1 MWWTAA
7 AAAAA
12 NNKAMNR
19 HRVQEYTHSAGLCCA
34 TVPHQASRVY
44 AHPPQVQLKSVR
56 IRIWKVYDSICLYT
70 MSEYTLNIHIYQY
83 IYLQDLYPQFK
94 TTHPTC
100 IYPEKLDLVLS
111 LYVCCAAAL
120 LGSEFC
126 IWTGW
131 RLNIYI

>member
-1 MWWTAA
+1 MDCGSGGGGQQQSYEQTS
-7 AAAAA
+7 
-12 NNKAMNR
+12 
-19 HRVQEYTHSAGLCCA
+19 SA
-34 TVPHQASRVY
+34 RVY
-44 AHPPQVQLKSVR
+44 TLGGFVLCHRTTSSQSR
-56 IRIWKVYDSICLYT
+56 IRASTTSPVKIRPYMHMDSIWWYMPIYT
-70 MSEYTLNIHIYQY
+70 MSEYTLYIHIYQY